1 MKFTTKPGEKKAG
14 TSDKWLSTFKDGDTV
29 VRFLQN
35 TNEMREYWEHWV
47 DGGSVPCTGDKSSCP
62 ACTSDNEAHR
72 SASRKYGVTAI
83 DRASG
88 YTRAYKIPVSLYNR
102 LVTREQRNDGSL
114 TTRDYIVIRSGTGF
128 DTEYDVDQGDK
139 YDVDLDDYELFDIDD
154 ILTSVWESKYG
165 DSVLSVVAAEAEP
178 EEDKPPFE
186 EAVKS
191 GDEEVI
197 DEAKL
202 FTMTVKELT
211 ELVTRITGKLPASS
225 KKTDLINAVLEN
237 ASS

>member
-1 MKFTTKPGEKKAG
+1 MKFTTKPGEKKSG
-14 TSDKWLSTFKDGDTV
+14 GSDKWLTTFKDGDTV

-35 TNEMREYWEHWV
+35 TDEMREYWEHWV
-47 DGGSVPCTGDKSSCP
+47 DGGSVPCTGDKQSCP
-62 ACTSDNEAHR
+62 ACTSDVESHR

-88 YTRAYKIPVSLYNR
+88 YTKAFKIPVSLYNR
-102 LVTREQRNDGSL
+102 LVTREQRNGGTL

-139 YDVDLDDYELFDIDD
+139 YDVDLNDYTLFDIDE
-154 ILTSVWESKYG
+154 ILTSVWEAAYG
-165 DSVLSVVAAEAEP
+165 DSVLPVVAAEDVVA
-178 EEDKPPFE
+178 EDKPPFE

-191 GDEEVI
+191 GDVEVI

-202 FTMTVKELT
+202 FTMTVKELKGVLDT
-211 ELVTRITGKLPASS
+211 MGVEAPSD

>member
-1 MKFTTKPGEKKAG
+1 
-14 TSDKWLSTFKDGDTV
+14 
-29 VRFLQN
+29 
-35 TNEMREYWEHWV
+35 
-47 DGGSVPCTGDKSSCP
+47 
-62 ACTSDNEAHR
+62 
-72 SASRKYGVTAI
+72 VTAI

-88 YTRAYKIPVSLYNR
+88 YTKAFKIPVSLYNR
-102 LVTREQRNDGSL
+102 LVTREQRNDGDL

-139 YDVDLDDYELFDIDD
+139 YDVDLADYKLFDIDE
-154 ILTSVWESKYG
+154 ILTSVWEAAYG
-165 DSVLSVVAAEAEP
+165 DSVQTVVAAVADEP

-191 GDEEVI
+191 GDVEVI

-202 FTMTVKELT
+202 FTMTVKELKSVLDT
-211 ELVTRITGKLPASS
+211 MGVETTSD